1 MKPILGMFDRI
12 LSTILFIIAIAVIGL
27 YMNTYYFNEG
37 QKGISHK
44 DLSQICIFFCFLYVV
59 KYIIQLL
66 SRKSR
71 NDA

>member
-27 YMNTYYFNEG
+27 YMNTYNFNEG
-37 QKGISHK
+37 QKGISYK